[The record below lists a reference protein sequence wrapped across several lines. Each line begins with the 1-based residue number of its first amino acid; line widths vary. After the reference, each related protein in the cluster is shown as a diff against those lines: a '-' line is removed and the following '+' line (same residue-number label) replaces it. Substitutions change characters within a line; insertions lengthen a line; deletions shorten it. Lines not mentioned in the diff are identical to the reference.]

1 MENYEYRD
9 QDPNFEYYKRVMN
22 SLKSQLGTVSS
33 LRDHVSSEMTER
45 LRVLAGQTPP
55 IPDGDLIAY
64 EQATNDVLSILDEDM
79 DSLRIRLKAT
89 EMDLAEAK
97 AMMIGT
103 DSSEE
108 IEMMK
113 EAAKANTRR
122 SKRSRYHPD
131 SGTNYALEA

>member
-1 MENYEYRD
+1 MQNYEY
-9 QDPNFEYYKRVMN
+9 QDPTFEYYKRNMH
-22 SLKSQLGTVSS
+22 SLKDQITTVSS
-33 LRDHVSSEMTER
+33 LRDHMSSEMSEK
-45 LRVLAGQTPP
+45 LRILSDQRPP

-64 EQATNDVLSILDEDM
+64 EQATNDVLSILDYDIEAM
-79 DSLRIRLKAT
+79 KIRLKT
-89 EMDLAEAK
+89 LEDDFAEYKTA
-97 AMMIGT
+97 MIGP

-122 SKRSRYHPD
+122 SKRSRYDPD

>member
-1 MENYEYRD
+1 MQNYEY
-9 QDPNFEYYKRVMN
+9 QDPTFEYYKRNMH
-22 SLKSQLGTVSS
+22 SLKDQITTVSS
-33 LRDHVSSEMTER
+33 LRDHMSSEMSEK
-45 LRVLAGQTPP
+45 LRILSDQRPP

-64 EQATNDVLSILDEDM
+64 EQATNDVLSILDYDIEAM
-79 DSLRIRLKAT
+79 KIRLKALQ
-89 EMDLAEAK
+89 DDFAEYKTA
-97 AMMIGT
+97 MIGT

-122 SKRSRYHPD
+122 SKRSRYDPD

>member
-1 MENYEYRD
+1 MQNYEY
-9 QDPNFEYYKRVMN
+9 QDPTFEYYNRNMH
-22 SLKSQLGTVSS
+22 SLKDQITTVSS
-33 LRDHVSSEMTER
+33 LRDHMSSEMSEK
-45 LRVLAGQTPP
+45 LRILSDQRPP

-64 EQATNDVLSILDEDM
+64 EQATNDVLSILDYDIEAM
-79 DSLRIRLKAT
+79 KIRLKALQ
-89 EMDLAEAK
+89 DDFAEYKTA
-97 AMMIGT
+97 MIGT

-122 SKRSRYHPD
+122 SKRSRYDPD

>member
-1 MENYEYRD
+1 MQNYEY
-9 QDPNFEYYKRVMN
+9 QDPTFEYYKRNMH
-22 SLKSQLGTVSS
+22 SLKDQITTVSS
-33 LRDHVSSEMTER
+33 LRDHMSSEMSEK
-45 LRVLAGQTPP
+45 LRILSDQRPP

-64 EQATNDVLSILDEDM
+64 EQATNDVLSILDYDIEAM
-79 DSLRIRLKAT
+79 RIRLKALQ
-89 EMDLAEAK
+89 DDFAEYKTA
-97 AMMIGT
+97 MIGT

-122 SKRSRYHPD
+122 SKRSRYDPD

>member
-1 MENYEYRD
+1 MQNYEY
-9 QDPNFEYYKRVMN
+9 QDPTFEYYKRNMH
-22 SLKSQLGTVSS
+22 SLKDQIATVSS
-33 LRDHVSSEMTER
+33 LRDHMSSEMSEK
-45 LRVLAGQTPP
+45 LRILSDQRPP

-64 EQATNDVLSILDEDM
+64 EQATNDVLSILDYDIEAM
-79 DSLRIRLKAT
+79 RIRLKALQ
-89 EMDLAEAK
+89 DDFAEYKTA
-97 AMMIGT
+97 MIGT

-122 SKRSRYHPD
+122 SKRSRYDPD

>member
-1 MENYEYRD
+1 MH
-9 QDPNFEYYKRVMN
+9 
-22 SLKSQLGTVSS
+22 SLKDQIATVSS
-33 LRDHVSSEMTER
+33 LRDHMSSEMSEK
-45 LRVLAGQTPP
+45 LRILSDQRPP

-64 EQATNDVLSILDEDM
+64 EQATNDVLSILDYDIEAM
-79 DSLRIRLKAT
+79 RIRLKALQ
-89 EMDLAEAK
+89 DDFAEYKTA
-97 AMMIGT
+97 MIGT

-122 SKRSRYHPD
+122 SKRSRYDPD